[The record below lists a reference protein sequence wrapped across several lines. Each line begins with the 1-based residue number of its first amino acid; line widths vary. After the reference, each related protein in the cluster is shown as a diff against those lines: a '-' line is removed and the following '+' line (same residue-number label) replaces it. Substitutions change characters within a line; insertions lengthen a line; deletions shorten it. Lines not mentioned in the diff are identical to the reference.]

1 MLNILMFCSFIANA
15 QNKKIFLM
23 EIKQEIDPRMSR
35 YVRIGLESAKNQ
47 NADIVLIEMNTYGG
61 ALNDA
66 DSIRTKLLEFDRPVW
81 VFINKNAASAGAL
94 ISIACDSIYMAE
106 GANIGA
112 ATVVS
117 GGDGRK
123 VEEKYQSYM
132 RSMMRSTAE
141 ANKRN
146 PIIAERMVEGSN
158 YTDSISVEGKVIT
171 YTTSEAIKNGFC
183 NAQVSSIDEIL
194 TKNKLQNAQIV
205 RYELSTSERI
215 ISIFLNPYISSLLI
229 MLIIGGIIFEMKAP
243 GATFPILIAI
253 VAAVMYF
260 IPYYLS
266 GLAENWEIVTFIV
279 GLILIAIE
287 VFVLPGFGIAGVA
300 GIVLTIGSLALVMLN
315 NNFFD
320 FTYVNDTQI
329 MEVLIVV
336 FSSLLCGL
344 VMILFAA
351 NRLGKE
357 GGLKGVALDHTLDNK
372 DGYSSQFLKENLM
385 GKEGKSETVLRPSG
399 KIKIGDDVYD
409 ATTLG
414 GYIEQGK
421 YIVVIAQEGDIIK
434 VKEKV

>member
-1 MLNILMFCSFIANA
+1 
-15 QNKKIFLM
+15 M

-35 YVRIGLESAKNQ
+35 YVRLGLENALAQK
-47 NADIVLIEMNTYGG
+47 ADIVLIEMNTYGG
-61 ALNDA
+61 TLNDA
-66 DSIRTKLLEFDRPVW
+66 DSIRTRLLEFEKTVW

-117 GGDGRK
+117 GRDGK
-123 VEEKYQSYM
+123 KLEEKYQSYM

-141 ANKRN
+141 ATNRN
-146 PIIAERMVEGSN
+146 PLIAERMVEGID
-158 YTDSISVEGKVIT
+158 YTDNISEEGRVIT

-183 NAQVSSIDEIL
+183 NKKANSIEEIL
-194 TKNKLQNAQIV
+194 TINNLQNVQLV
-205 RYELSTSERI
+205 RYELSTSEKI
-215 ISIFLNPYISSLLI
+215 ISFFLNPYISSLLI

-243 GATFPILIAI
+243 GTTFPILAAI
-253 VAAVMYF
+253 TAAVLYF
-260 IPYYLS
+260 IPYYLN

-287 VFVLPGFGIAGVA
+287 IFVLPGFGIAGVA
-300 GIVLTIGSLALVMLN
+300 GIILTIGSLALVMLN

-320 FTYVNDTQI
+320 FTYVNNAQI

-344 VMILFAA
+344 MMILFAA
-351 NRLGKE
+351 NKLGKE
-357 GGLKGVALDHTLDNK
+357 GGLKGIALDHTLDTK
-372 DGYSSQFLKENLM
+372 EGYSSQFLKENLI

-399 KIKIGDDVYD
+399 KIKIGDSIYD
-409 ATTLG
+409 AITSG

-421 YIVVIAQEGDIIK
+421 SVVVIAQEGNIIK
-434 VKEKV
+434 VKEQA